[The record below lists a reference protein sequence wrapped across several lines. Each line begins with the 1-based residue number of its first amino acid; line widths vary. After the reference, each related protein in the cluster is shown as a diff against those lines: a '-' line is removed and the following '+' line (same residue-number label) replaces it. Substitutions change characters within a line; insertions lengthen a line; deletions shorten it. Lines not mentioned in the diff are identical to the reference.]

1 VSNKKNIKPG
11 VANSITIRAQY
22 PNIPGMLAKILNTI
36 SKNKGDMSAIDVV
49 SIEGNSIVR
58 DLTINTSGN
67 DHAEKIIIKLKQ
79 IEHVKI
85 QNVSDQTFLMHLG
98 GKIEVN
104 STFEITTRDDMSKAY
119 TPGVGRVSSYIHET
133 PESVWSLTGKSH
145 SIAVVTDGS
154 AVLGLGDIGPES
166 ALPVMEGKAMILKNF
181 ANVNAW
187 PICLDT
193 KDPDEIV
200 DIVKSIAPG
209 FGGINLED
217 ISAPRC
223 FYIEQRLNQE
233 LDIPVFHD
241 DQHGTAIV
249 VLAALINSLKIVNK
263 KAKDLKVVIAGV
275 GAAGIACGNI
285 LMEYGVKNI
294 IGVDSKGIVSK
305 DRNYN
310 NNKYKSIFAK
320 KTNPQ
325 NIKGDLSKALK
336 NADCFIGL
344 AGPGIVDTN
353 MLEKMSKNS
362 IVFALANPTPEI
374 MPELIPNN
382 VLIMATG
389 RSDYP
394 NQVNNS
400 LAFPGIFKGLLEVRA
415 KTISNGMKIS
425 AAKAIASVIPK
436 NLLSADFIIPSVFDK
451 NVVEEVS
458 KSIASTAVKE
468 GVSRKRKNEPNYY
481 SFKN

>member
-1 VSNKKNIKPG
+1 MSNKKNIKPG

-58 DLTINTSGN
+58 DLPINTSGN

-154 AVLGLGDIGPES
+154 AVLGLGDIGPEA

-181 ANVNAW
+181 ADVNAW

-200 DIVKSIAPG
+200 DIVKAIAPG

-263 KAKDLKVVIAGV
+263 KTKDLKVVIAGV

-285 LMEYGVKNI
+285 LMDYGVKNI

-320 KTNPQ
+320 KTNPK

-344 AGPGIVDTN
+344 AGPGIVNTS

>member
-1 VSNKKNIKPG
+1 MSNKKNIKPG

-154 AVLGLGDIGPES
+154 AVLGLGDIGPEA

-181 ANVNAW
+181 ADVNAW

-200 DIVKSIAPG
+200 DIVKAIAPG

-263 KAKDLKVVIAGV
+263 KTKDLKVVIAGV

-285 LMEYGVKNI
+285 LMDYGVKNI

-320 KTNPQ
+320 KTNPK

-344 AGPGIVDTN
+344 AGPGIVNTS

-415 KTISNGMKIS
+415 KTISNGMKIA

>member
-1 VSNKKNIKPG
+1 MSNKKNIKPG

-49 SIEGNSIVR
+49 SIEGDNIVR

-67 DHAEKIIIKLKQ
+67 EHAEKIIIKLKQ

-145 SIAVVTDGS
+145 TIAVVTDGS
-154 AVLGLGDIGPES
+154 AVLGLGDIGPEA
-166 ALPVMEGKAMILKNF
+166 ALPVMEGKSMILKNF
-181 ANVNAW
+181 ADVNAW
-187 PICLDT
+187 PICLNT

-285 LMEYGVKNI
+285 LMDYGVKNI

-310 NNKYKSIFAK
+310 NNKYKSVFAK
-320 KTNPQ
+320 KTNPE

>member
-1 VSNKKNIKPG
+1 MSNKKNIKPG

-145 SIAVVTDGS
+145 TIAVVTDGS
-154 AVLGLGDIGPES
+154 AVLGLGDIGPEA

-285 LMEYGVKNI
+285 LMDYGVKNI

>member
-1 VSNKKNIKPG
+1 MSNKKNIKPG

-22 PNIPGMLAKILNTI
+22 PNIPGMLAKILTTI

-67 DHAEKIIIKLKQ
+67 DHAEKIITKLKQ

-145 SIAVVTDGS
+145 TIAVVTDGS
-154 AVLGLGDIGPES
+154 AVLGLGDIGPEA

-181 ANVNAW
+181 ADVNAW
-187 PICLDT
+187 PICLNT

-285 LMEYGVKNI
+285 LMDYGVKNI

-320 KTNPQ
+320 KTNPE

-436 NLLSADFIIPSVFDK
+436 NLLCADFIIPSVFDK

>member
-1 VSNKKNIKPG
+1 MSNKKNIKPG